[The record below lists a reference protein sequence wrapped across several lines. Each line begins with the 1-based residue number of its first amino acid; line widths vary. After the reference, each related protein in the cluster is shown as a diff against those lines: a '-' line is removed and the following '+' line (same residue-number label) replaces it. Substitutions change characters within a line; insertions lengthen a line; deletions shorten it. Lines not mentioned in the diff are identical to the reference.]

1 MLKRKISAQL
11 TAWKNSNHKK
21 PLLVQGARQ
30 VGKTYSILEFGRQ
43 FYKRVLYIN
52 FEENPSYC
60 EIFSGNLDVDTLIGQ
75 ISLYIPQVPLV
86 PSETLIFLDEIQS
99 CPQART
105 ALKFF
110 SIDGR
115 FDVIASGSLLGIR
128 YREVSSFPVGYVD
141 RLTLHSLDFEEFLWA
156 TGMTEQNI
164 AYLRDYFDS
173 LTPVPAAVHNR
184 MMKLFRDYV
193 AVGGMPAVVERFL
206 ESHSYAE
213 AIRVQREIVED
224 YKDDIAK
231 YAEGNDKA
239 KARACFSSI
248 PRQLAR
254 DYKKFSYAVVDQG
267 NGSARKYGGSL
278 QWLHDAGTILFCY
291 NLERPERP
299 FEGNVRLNSFKVYM
313 ADTGLLV
320 SMLEDGAQRDV
331 INGDLG
337 IYKGA
342 LYENIIADMLAK
354 AGKKLYY
361 FEKDSKLEV
370 DFMIRFEDK
379 TTAVEVKSSGNR
391 KSKSMDS
398 LIQNYG
404 VPQGLKLAASNNG
417 KQGDAVRVIPL
428 YMAMFL

>member
-1 MLKRKISAQL
+1 MLKRKIGEQL
-11 TAWKNSNHKK
+11 RAWKNSDHKK
-21 PLLVQGARQ
+21 SLLVQGARQ
-30 VGKTYSILEFGRQ
+30 VGKTYSILEFGRR

-52 FEENPSYC
+52 FEETPSYR
-60 EIFSGNLDVDTLIGQ
+60 EIFSGNLDVDNLVAQ
-75 ISLYIPQVPLV
+75 LSLYAPHTPLV
-86 PSETLIFLDEIQS
+86 PGETLVFLDEIQS

-110 SIDGR
+110 TIDGR

-128 YREVSSFPVGYVD
+128 YREVSSYPVGYVD
-141 RLTLHSLDFEEFLWA
+141 HLVMHSLDFEEFLWA
-156 TGMTEQNI
+156 AGMTERNI
-164 AYLRDYFDS
+164 SYLRTYFDS
-173 LTPVPAAVHNR
+173 LTPVPAAVHDR

-193 AVGGMPAVVERFL
+193 AIGGMPAVVERFM
-206 ESHSYAE
+206 ESSSYAE
-213 AIRVQREIVED
+213 ALRVQREIVED

-231 YAEGNDKA
+231 YADGNDKA
-239 KARACFSSI
+239 KARACFLSI

-254 DYKKFSYAVVDQG
+254 NYKKFSYAVVDRN

-313 ADTGLLV
+313 ADIGLLV
-320 SMLEDGAQRDV
+320 SMLEDGAQKDI

-342 LYENIIADMLAK
+342 LYENAVADMLAK
-354 AGKKLYY
+354 AGKNLYY
-361 FEKDSKLEV
+361 FERNSKLEI

-379 TTAVEVKSSGNR
+379 TTALEVKSSGNR

-398 LIQNYG
+398 LIEHYG
-404 VPQGLKLAASNNG
+404 VSQGIKLAASNIG
-417 KQGDAVRVIPL
+417 RQGDAVRVLPL